1 MYEDRRKYKRI
12 KVSNLARINDASYS
26 VMNISKDGLLLSNEH
41 EALNPGEKIDIQ
53 LKVKGKW
60 VDLRAMIMWSVKEG
74 ASQSVSM
81 GILITH
87 APSEYNEFVENLY
100 LETDGR

>member
-1 MYEDRRKYKRI
+1 MYDDRRKYKRI
-12 KVSNLARINDASYS
+12 KVSNLARINDARYS
-26 VMNISKDGLLLSNEH
+26 VMNISKDGILLSNDH
-41 EALNPGEKIDIQ
+41 EVWDPGEKIEIQ

-60 VDLRAMIMWSVKEG
+60 VDLKAMIMWSMKESV
-74 ASQSVSM
+74 SQAVSM

-100 LETDGR
+100 LEADGR

>member
-1 MYEDRRKYKRI
+1 MHEDRRKYKRI
-12 KVSNLARINDASYS
+12 KVSNLAKIRDTGYS
-26 VMNISKDGLLLSNEH
+26 KMNISKHGLLFSNEH
-41 EALNPGEKIDIQ
+41 EVLDPGETIDIQ

-60 VDLRAMIMWSVKEG
+60 VDLKAMIMWSMKKG

-87 APSEYNEFVENLY
+87 APPGYNEFIENLY
-100 LETDGR
+100 LEADGK

>member
-12 KVSNLARINDASYS
+12 KVSSLAKINDARYS
-26 VMNISKDGLLLSNEH
+26 VMNISKDGLLLSNDH
-41 EALNPGEKIDIQ
+41 EVLDPGEKIDIQ

-60 VDLRAMIMWSVKEG
+60 VDLRAMIMWSMKEG

-81 GILITH
+81 GILITQ
-87 APSEYNEFVENLY
+87 APPEYNEFVENLY
-100 LETDGR
+100 LEADGK